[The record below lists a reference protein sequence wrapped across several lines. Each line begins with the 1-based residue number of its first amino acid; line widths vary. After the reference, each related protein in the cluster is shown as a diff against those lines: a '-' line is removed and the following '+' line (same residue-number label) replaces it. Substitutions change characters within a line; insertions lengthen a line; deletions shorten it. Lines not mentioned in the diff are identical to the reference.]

1 MIELRYGMLCDYG
14 TIGNNGKAI
23 AVHIFDNFIRPAG
36 GAARPLPPFHI
47 LAKLECSIADGSQH
61 ELLALIV
68 DEDHR
73 ELARFPMLRHEFGA
87 QGPGLPLASQLL
99 IHVNGLVLSR
109 IGAYQILLQANGT
122 RIGCIDFRVTQVTPT
137 VV

>member
-1 MIELRYGMLCDYG
+1 MRESGFQEPPQALSVRRITCP
-14 TIGNNGKAI
+14 TT
-23 AVHIFDNFIRPAG
+23 
-36 GAARPLPPFHI
+36 ARPLPPFHI

-68 DEDHR
+68 GEI
-73 ELARFPMLRHEFGA
+73 ARFPMPRHEFGA

-99 IHVNGLVLSR
+99 IHVNGLVLTR

-122 RIGCIDFRVTQVTPT
+122 RIGSIDFRVTQVTPP